1 MRFRGA
7 SCAFKSS
14 PGVCSAMGEGMPL
27 FLRGLLPLWI
37 ALAALC
43 LTVPTR
49 VAADDA
55 VLSAP
60 AFPDI
65 DALASRMK
73 KNQDLY
79 RKIRDE
85 ALAGYAQRNPQPHPY
100 DEKVKTIL
108 RLQAYLC
115 VWEDFYGEG
124 LWQRGQSYATHAQA
138 EDADE
143 PMVSEFLNLSSSD
156 PDADGRNIIEP
167 ILTGAYPAAFKLKA
181 CRRAIAGLGDSQGT
195 TPADNASPIA
205 KNRARW
211 LTEWGNAYREMLK
224 QGAPHGW
231 LYDRGEELQNA
242 VQSDQQMLDLAI
254 SEQDRAFNEV
264 DPQNPVKQELDG
276 DYFINA
282 AWCARGSGYA
292 NTVSD
297 QGWDLF
303 RHRLAAAAT
312 ILEPLYDLYP
322 KEVNI
327 CKAMMTVELGQGQ
340 GRDRMELW
348 FHRGIQADPDDY
360 GLYKSKEWYLLPR
373 WYGSVDDIT
382 AFGHECVAGGNWSS
396 KIPMILPVGIA
407 ESSDN
412 EGAIY
417 SDPKVWATL
426 QIVYR
431 EYLSRYPNA
440 IFFRTNYAKHA
451 FDGDH
456 LDVAR
461 EQFKILGE
469 DWDRDVLSDAQ
480 MADIRAQLAK

>member
-1 MRFRGA
+1 
-7 SCAFKSS
+7 
-14 PGVCSAMGEGMPL
+14 MGKGMPL

-43 LTVPTR
+43 LTGPIR
-49 VAADDA
+49 AVADNAA
-55 VLSAP
+55 LSAP
-60 AFPDI
+60 VFPDI
-65 DALASRMK
+65 DAMASRMK
-73 KNQDLY
+73 KDQDLY

-100 DEKVKTIL
+100 DEKVKTVL

-115 VWEDFYGEG
+115 VWADFYGEG
-124 LWQRGQSYATHAQA
+124 LWQRGNGYAAQA
-138 EDADE
+138 LAEGAGE
-143 PMVSEFLNLSSSD
+143 PSLTEFQNIVTFSDVSSSTEA
-156 PDADGRNIIEP
+156 DAEAMMSTADQ
-167 ILTGAYPAAFKLKA
+167 ILTGAYPASFKLKA
-181 CRRAIAGLGDSQGT
+181 CLTAIDDLSNFRSNHHPDNQSPSMKARAHFVEA
-195 TPADNASPIA
+195 
-205 KNRARW
+205 
-211 LTEWGNAYREMLK
+211 WGNAYREMLK
-224 QGAPHGW
+224 QTPPHSW
-231 LYDRGEELQNA
+231 LYVTGDQLQHA
-242 VQSDQQMLDLAI
+242 AQADKETLDLVIA
-254 SEQDRAFNEV
+254 EQDRAFNEV

-303 RHRLAAAAT
+303 RHQLAAAAT

-373 WYGSVDDIT
+373 WYGTVDDIT

-407 ESSDN
+407 ESSSN
-412 EGAIY
+412 EGTIY

-426 QIVYR
+426 DIVYR
-431 EYLSRYPNA
+431 EYLSRYPDA

-451 FDGDH
+451 FDSGH

-461 EQFKILGE
+461 EQFKILGQ
-469 DWDRDVLSDAQ
+469 DWDSSVLSSVQ
-480 MADIRAQLAK
+480 VEEIRAQLAK

>member
-1 MRFRGA
+1 
-7 SCAFKSS
+7 
-14 PGVCSAMGEGMPL
+14 MGKGMPL

-43 LTVPTR
+43 STGPTW
-49 VAADDA
+49 AATDDA
-55 VLSAP
+55 TLSVP

-79 RKIRDE
+79 QKIRDE

-100 DEKVKTIL
+100 DEKVKTLL
-108 RLQAYLC
+108 RLEAYLC

-124 LWQRGQSYATHAQA
+124 LWRQGESYATQAQA
-138 EDADE
+138 EDAGE
-143 PMVSEFLNLSSSD
+143 PLVSEFLNLSSSD
-156 PDADGRNIIEP
+156 PEADAMSIIEP
-167 ILTGAYPAAFKLKA
+167 ILTGAYPAAFKLKV
-181 CRRAIAGLGDSQGT
+181 CRRIIARLGRFQGT
-195 TPADNASPIA
+195 TSTGSGSLIT

-211 LTEWGNAYREMLK
+211 LEEWGKAYREALK
-224 QGAPHGW
+224 QTAPHDW
-231 LYDRGEELQNA
+231 LYERGEELQNT
-242 VQSDQQMLDLAI
+242 VQSNQQMLDLVI

-292 NTVSD
+292 NTVST
-297 QGWDLF
+297 QGWDAF
-303 RHRLAAAAT
+303 RRRLASAAT

-348 FHRGIQADPDDY
+348 FHRGTQADPDDY

-373 WYGSVDDIT
+373 WYGSMEDIT

-396 KIPMILPVGIA
+396 KIPMILPVGVA
-407 ESSDN
+407 ESSMNDVT
-412 EGAIY
+412 IY
-417 SDPKVWATL
+417 SDPKAWATL
-426 QIVYR
+426 EIVYR

-440 IFFRTNYAKHA
+440 IFFRTNFAKHA
-451 FDGDH
+451 FDGGH

-469 DWDRDVLSDAQ
+469 DWDPSVLSSVQ
-480 MADIRAQLAK
+480 VEEIRSQLAK